1 MGTKMTDILLS
12 NFNNLFRLEG
22 DLNSHCQAIA
32 KNRKEIEKL
41 SEANKICL
49 RDQIKNF
56 LTNEH
61 NLKQQLSLSIFHLSI
76 YASYF
81 HDEQID
87 DYIQRIFNKISGL
100 ENKNAFIYNLVTIGF
115 RKNLP
120 LDKPLAKIFNSFVME
135 LKDEYS
141 DLRLK
146 YDVNQNKKTI
156 LLVSSQILSANH
168 SPTQLLLELYTA
180 LRELGFEVLVAQIQ
194 SLSTHDDLPF
204 IEPFKGRYIDT
215 PEGLRIWNFDG
226 REIPIYN
233 FAASH
238 FKKSSLEDFLKILE
252 KIQPGFM
259 INVGGYNGV
268 QEFIASQIPSL
279 IYTTSSMLVPSP
291 FSSLVSVFE
300 KLSSTQIMALED
312 AQIDPNKYKK
322 MVSKAVQQDSLMGR
336 ELTNRSEFGYKDED
350 ILLAIVSNRLD
361 WEIGFDEIEFINK
374 TLKTNPRI
382 KFLLVGRCEDALVT
396 KIARMCG
403 PRAEFLEPITEI
415 KTFLSMIDFLVNTKR
430 LGGGGAAATAIG
442 HGTPVFS
449 INYGD
454 VSSILPS
461 EYLADDYTELLGLII
476 HHLELD
482 KATRQQIAYSI
493 FDQFPKFKDNVQKL
507 IRALEWK
514 HNKDRIHVANQK
526 SQSSIN

>member
-1 MGTKMTDILLS
+1 MTDILLS

-32 KNRKEIEKL
+32 KNRNEIEKL

-87 DYIQRIFNKISGL
+87 DYIHKIFNKISGL

-115 RKNLP
+115 RKNIP

-194 SLSTHDDLPF
+194 SLSTHDELPF

-238 FKKSSLEDFLKILE
+238 FKKSSLEDFL
-252 KIQPGFM
+252 
-259 INVGGYNGV
+259 
-268 QEFIASQIPSL
+268 
-279 IYTTSSMLVPSP
+279 
-291 FSSLVSVFE
+291 
-300 KLSSTQIMALED
+300 
-312 AQIDPNKYKK
+312 
-322 MVSKAVQQDSLMGR
+322 R
-336 ELTNRSEFGYKDED
+336 
-350 ILLAIVSNRLD
+350 
-361 WEIGFDEIEFINK
+361 
-374 TLKTNPRI
+374 NPRKNTTWLYDKCWGLQWCPRI
-382 KFLLVGRCEDALVT
+382 YRESNTITHLHDIIDACSL
-396 KIARMCG
+396 
-403 PRAEFLEPITEI
+403 
-415 KTFLSMIDFLVNTKR
+415 TFFFTRKR
-430 LGGGGAAATAIG
+430 I
-442 HGTPVFS
+442 
-449 INYGD
+449 
-454 VSSILPS
+454 
-461 EYLADDYTELLGLII
+461 
-476 HHLELD
+476 
-482 KATRQQIAYSI
+482 
-493 FDQFPKFKDNVQKL
+493 
-507 IRALEWK
+507 
-514 HNKDRIHVANQK
+514 
-526 SQSSIN
+526 

>member
-1 MGTKMTDILLS
+1 MTDILLS
-12 NFNNLFRLEG
+12 SFNNLFRLEG

-32 KNRKEIEKL
+32 KNRDEIDNL
-41 SEANKICL
+41 SEVNKIGL

-56 LTNEH
+56 LKNEN
-61 NLKQQLSLSIFHLSI
+61 NLVQQLPLSIFHFSI

-87 DYIQRIFNKISGL
+87 YYIHKIFNKISGL
-100 ENKNAFIYNLVTIGF
+100 EHKNAFIYNLVTIGF
-115 RKNLP
+115 RKNIP
-120 LDKPLAKIFNSFVME
+120 LDKPLAKIFNAFVME

-146 YDVNQNKKTI
+146 YDLNQNKKTI

-168 SPTQLLLELYTA
+168 SPTQLLLELYAA
-180 LRELGFEVLVAQIQ
+180 LRELGFEVIVAQIQ
-194 SLSTHDDLPF
+194 SYPTEPILPF
-204 IEPFKGRYIDT
+204 IEPFKGNYVDAA
-215 PEGLRIWNFDG
+215 EGLTIWDFDG
-226 REIPIYN
+226 KEVPIYN
-233 FAASH
+233 FAVSH
-238 FKKSSLEDFLKILE
+238 FKKSSLEDFLEILE

-336 ELTNRSEFGYKDED
+336 ELTNRSEFGYKEED

-403 PRAEFLEPITEI
+403 PRAEFLEPIIEI

-461 EYLADDYTELLGLII
+461 EYLADNYTELLGLII

-514 HNKDRIHVANQK
+514 HNKDRINVANQK
-526 SQSSIN
+526 SQSLIK